1 MGRNEYFARRRNI
14 FSRPKTAPTAPTAI
28 SRSPPDPATSA
39 KRKKSRKMY
48 RPANMRSPFMDVNG
62 ELSGAWDLEPTF
74 RRRDT
79 AALTEFHAQN
89 PEKWPKKSRKTTYP
103 PLCKKKKIL
112 QNREK
117 CPFKRFPRRSDT
129 KIFFEKKKRHGA
141 RTHARTDKMQPPLIS
156 LYVKLKISQK

>member
-1 MGRNEYFARRRNI
+1 
-14 FSRPKTAPTAPTAI
+14 
-28 SRSPPDPATSA
+28 
-39 KRKKSRKMY
+39 MY

-103 PLCKKKKIL
+103 PLCKKKKNFTKSRKMPVQTIST
-112 QNREK
+112 
-117 CPFKRFPRRSDT
+117 PF
-129 KIFFEKKKRHGA
+129 
-141 RTHARTDKMQPPLIS
+141 
-156 LYVKLKISQK
+156 